1 MQRKNL
7 NLAVDI
13 DLTITYSSY
22 IETKRG
28 TKVQILNTAEEVQVV
43 GGGETTSFSIA
54 MNGKAFRVLSDTLY
68 KNKIGSIV
76 RELSCNAYDAH
87 VMNGNADEPFEIHLP
102 DNFEPWFAVK
112 DYGIGLSPSDIKT
125 VFTKYFESTKTNNN
139 DTIGAFG
146 LGAKTPFSYTDQFT
160 ITSVKDGV
168 CSIYSAYITS
178 SGIPDITLMMAQPS
192 DERTGVEIK
201 MSVKINDFWQFKS
214 EVKSQLM
221 YFKVK
226 PVVENAVGFSFDSEP
241 ECVYSSENIS
251 VANCGGGHVII
262 QGNVGYPL
270 EYSMITNKIS
280 DDAMTFLRNL
290 SKQHVRIVFPIGQIG
305 VTASR
310 EGIEYNEFTCKNIE
324 TRLLEVQKEIEE
336 FIEQQVSAIPTFWEK
351 AKFLN
356 ENRIFNLNVGI
367 NSVKFPSNVSVH
379 SNVIQFDITD
389 VVFKT
394 NIVNN
399 GSVNNSVK
407 VRQMDLRYVNRYSRS
422 SVVYGTSYM
431 LDESV
436 AFVIVDKSTFISKR
450 IELFFED
457 NKKINTVYRIN
468 VYDKSNFSDIKDK
481 LAKLL
486 GDFPNVILATDIVV
500 PEAVKAERK
509 KSKVTRY
516 YINGEMQYA
525 TSNVRDW
532 TKIYEEEVEEI
543 QDKVAYVVVKNHKV
557 VCEKER
563 DAVDRYFEIRSFMK
577 LVPVV
582 AIRETA
588 LDDAKDNSNMIP
600 LLDYIKEVE
609 QNVVSDPEVVKQYNE
624 LVFARLMNSNVSSW
638 LCAFHAK
645 LQANGLEKLK
655 ITRILKKCN
664 EAKELLSELEYTDA
678 AIIEKKARF
687 IGVAGSVIDKQT
699 KRSNLY
705 SNIIKKELDK
715 LPLLDQYYSLSYTA
729 KQKITEDHLI
739 KYVKCMSV

>member
-1 MQRKNL
+1 M
-7 NLAVDI
+7 
-13 DLTITYSSY
+13 
-22 IETKRG
+22 
-28 TKVQILNTAEEVQVV
+28 QILNTAEEVQVV

-160 ITSVKDGV
+160 ITSNKDGV

-201 MSVKINDFWQFKS
+201 MSVKVNDFWQFKS

-226 PVVENAVGFSFDSEP
+226 PVVENSLAFSFDSEP

-280 DDAMTFLRNL
+280 DDAMKFLRNL

-324 TRLLEVQKEIEE
+324 TRLLEVRKEIEE
-336 FIEQQVSAIPTFWEK
+336 FVKQQVANIPTFWEK

-356 ENRIFNLNVGI
+356 ENRIFNLNFGI
-367 NSVKFPSNVSVH
+367 ASVNFPANVSIH

-389 VVFKT
+389 AIFKT
-394 NIVNN
+394 SIVNN
-399 GSVNNSVK
+399 TSIKS
-407 VRQMDLRYVNRYSRS
+407 RQFDIRHVSRYSRS
-422 SVVYGTSYM
+422 SMTYGTSFNV
-431 LDESV
+431 DSSI
-436 AFVIVDKSTFISKR
+436 AFVLVDKSTFISKK
-450 IELFFED
+450 IELFLED
-457 NKKINTVYRIN
+457 NKNINTVYRIN
-468 VYDKSNFSDIKDK
+468 ANTNTDFKALKQQ
-481 LAKLL
+481 LCTLL
-486 GDFPNVILATDIVV
+486 GDFPNIILASDIIV
-500 PEAVKAERK
+500 PEAIKAERK

-516 YINGEMQYA
+516 YINDDMYSTVKVG
-525 TSNVRDW
+525 DW
-532 TKIYEEEVEEI
+532 RKIQDEEVEEI
-543 QDKVAYVVVKNHKV
+543 QQKVAYVLVKNAKV
-557 VCEKER
+557 ISQEESI
-563 DAVDRYFEIRSFMK
+563 AVDRYFEIRSFMK
-577 LVPVV
+577 LVPIV

-588 LDDAKDNSNMIP
+588 LEEAKENSNMIP
-600 LLDYIKEVE
+600 LLDYIKDVE
-609 QNVVSDPEVVKQYNE
+609 QNVVSDPEVVSEYNK
-624 LVFARLMNSNVSSW
+624 LAFSRMMHSNVSAW
-638 LCAFHAK
+638 LCQFYDK
-645 LQANGLEKLK
+645 LQSNGLEKLK
-655 ITRILKKCN
+655 ITRVLKKCH
-664 EAKELLSELEYTDA
+664 EAKELLSGLEHSDI
-678 AIIEKKARF
+678 AILEKKARF
-687 IGVAGSVIDKQT
+687 IGVAGAIIEKQT
-699 KRSNLY
+699 NRSNVY
-705 SNIIKKELDK
+705 ANILKKELDK
-715 LPLLDQYYSLSYTA
+715 LPLLDQYYNLGYTA